1 MVGAI
6 ATQYLHVWTLCFG
19 RLAYGF
25 AAGHLNIIM
34 AKSIN
39 ETIPASVRGQFGI
52 ATNAYLRVGIMLIFF
67 LGAILP
73 DEPQEMVDDDIKWR
87 IIFSVPFWIAIL
99 QILCWLLFV
108 RQEPIGFSISNGN
121 DEAAKDLLRKVYKQG
136 KLTDEEFEA
145 AVKNQLN
152 HLNRTTSKESS
163 LVTFNQAVCGPKY
176 RKATWVCCILNL
188 FNQQSG
194 IGIVTVYATRLLIL
208 IKEQTNGEF
217 PISPLAGTIIIG
229 IACAVFAILGAFVVK
244 MIGRRKILI
253 IGSIGMA
260 ICMAGT
266 GVAIQ

>member
-1 MVGAI
+1 
-6 ATQYLHVWTLCFG
+6 
-19 RLAYGF
+19 
-25 AAGHLNIIM
+25 
-34 AKSIN
+34 
-39 ETIPASVRGQFGI
+39 
-52 ATNAYLRVGIMLIFF
+52 
-67 LGAILP
+67 
-73 DEPQEMVDDDIKWR
+73 
-87 IIFSVPFWIAIL
+87 
-99 QILCWLLFV
+99 
-108 RQEPIGFSISNGN
+108 
-121 DEAAKDLLRKVYKQG
+121 
-136 KLTDEEFEA
+136 
-145 AVKNQLN
+145 
-152 HLNRTTSKESS
+152 LNRTTSKESS

-217 PISPLAGTIIIG
+217 PISPLAGTIVIG

-260 ICMAGT
+260 VCMTGT